1 MVFLKGKK
9 DARISKNLN
18 YQPTTIAA
26 LATPPGFGGIGIIRI
41 SGPNAICIAH
51 KIFKRA
57 PRPEDTRHDSQDEKI
72 DNASHRFRYGF
83 IIDPESNALI
93 DEVILVAMKAPRS
106 YTREDVVE
114 IQSHSGSIVLSLIL
128 ELILRSGAF
137 LAEPGEFTKRAFL
150 NGRIDLSQAEAV
162 CDIVW
167 AKSEKSLQ
175 MAQGLL
181 TGSLKK
187 AIESVKSKILE
198 AMAELQAKI
207 EFSDEIGAEENSSRL
222 QQSIQTEII
231 EPLENLIQT
240 SDETRIFREG
250 IRLAVVGRPNVGKS
264 SLLNCLLEKER
275 SIVTPYPGTT
285 RDIIEDFFTV
295 QGIPVII
302 SDTAGIH
309 KTRDPV
315 EKIGIRKAYENIAG
329 ADLIFFLVDAT
340 DPFNT
345 EDYEIYQKIE
355 KPKVVF
361 VINKIDLVGAGAAG
375 QKWEAFSEN
384 SCVHASALLRLGIK
398 ELKDSIVGFF
408 KKDYTREGLLG
419 ISLNIRQ
426 RKALQCAA
434 EALRGAIQEMRSSV
448 TEDLAA
454 LNFQESLNYLGEVSG
469 ESLKIDILDTIFQK
483 FCIGK

>member
-1 MVFLKGKK
+1 
-9 DARISKNLN
+9 LN

-41 SGPNAICIAH
+41 SGPNAVCIAR
-51 KIFKRA
+51 KIFKKV
-57 PRPEDTRHDSQDEKI
+57 PQPQDKRHDNYEEKI
-72 DNASHRFRYGF
+72 DIVSHRFTHGY
-83 IIDPESNALI
+83 IIDPERKGLI
-93 DEVILVAMKAPRS
+93 DEVILMAMKAPRS

-114 IQSHSGSIVLSLIL
+114 IQSHSGPIVLSLIL
-128 ELILRSGAF
+128 ELVLRCGAC

-162 CDIVW
+162 CDIIC

-187 AIESVKSKILE
+187 RIESVKAKILE

-207 EFSDEIGAEENSSRL
+207 EFSDEIGEEANSSL
-222 QQSIQTEII
+222 LCQGLQTEII
-231 EPLENLIQT
+231 EPLENLIQK
-240 SDETRIFREG
+240 SDEARIFREG

-309 KTRDPV
+309 KTCDPV
-315 EKIGIRKAYENIAG
+315 ERIGIRKAYENIAG
-329 ADLIFFLVDAT
+329 ADLIFFLMDAT
-340 DPFNT
+340 DAFST
-345 EDYEIYQKIE
+345 EDFEIYQKIE
-355 KPKVVF
+355 KPKVIC
-361 VINKIDLVGAGAAG
+361 VINKIDLAEARPAGE
-375 QKWEAFSEN
+375 KWKAFSEN
-384 SCVHASALLRLGIK
+384 ACVHTSALLGLGIK

-408 KKDYTREGLLG
+408 KKDYSREGFLE
-419 ISLNIRQ
+419 ISLTIRQ
-426 RKALQCAA
+426 RKALKRAA
-434 EALRGAIQEMRSSV
+434 EALRDAIQEMQSRA
-448 TEDLAA
+448 TEDLATVS
-454 LNFQESLNYLGEVSG
+454 FQESLNCLGEVSG
-469 ESLKIDILDTIFQK
+469 ESLKIDILDTIFQR